1 MARIPADGI
10 RTVVEMIERDE
21 LNGEPIAKPSAKPPL
36 RSKSPE
42 LPIGT
47 GRVRS
52 GLSKPVR
59 PHRKPR
65 LKGSG
70 GRRAQR

>member
-10 RTVVEMIERDE
+10 RTVAEMVERDD
-21 LNGEPIAKPSAKPPL
+21 LNAESSAKPEAARPL

-52 GLSKPVR
+52 GLGKLIR
-59 PHRKPR
+59 PHRKRIP
-65 LKGSG
+65 KGSG
-70 GRRAQR
+70 VRRERR